1 MCDVWVISYGTLG
14 VCHMWKHFLKKGGR
28 GTLGGTIGGEL
39 HKGEDICRGGFKPWS
54 SPCQRCHSSNPPTPA
69 PPPPDFFKT
78 DGNGRSESFCKKK
91 GGGGVGKM
99 GGGCLE
105 MGGVAILY

>member
-54 SPCQRCHSSNPPTPA
+54 SPCQRCHSSNPPTP
-69 PPPPDFFKT
+69 PPPPTFSKLMEMGGLKVFARKR
-78 DGNGRSESFCKKK
+78 GGGRQN
-91 GGGGVGKM
+91 GGGGV
-99 GGGCLE
+99 
-105 MGGVAILY
+105 